1 MKVIKNI
8 DKTNGVQV
16 EFDLLNADDKELKE
30 FVKSIPEHHLL
41 LLKNVPSDKEKLVEV
56 VNRIGKTYIRP
67 EGLYFTDPDAVE
79 ITRVTNA
86 RDDDGKKMGLFA
98 DLELCWHSNGTLRK
112 NVKQITLMLHCVKP
126 GDADYGIT
134 GFCNMKQ
141 AYDDLPEDIKELI
154 DSIEVRHSMKAFAGE
169 VPSIG
174 KNDGGYKL
182 TPEDPEYEIFNG
194 SNVNSK
200 GTTTYTTENEEVWKP
215 LVPTHPW
222 HGQKTLY
229 FIPSVIVEWRN
240 PANPNFDS
248 EWLWNYLYDHCFQE
262 KYIYRHKW
270 EPGDMIFNDQY
281 YGLHNRTEVKGDRL
295 LWRFCTDNAIINTV
309 D

>member
-1 MKVIKNI
+1 MNI
-8 DKTNGVQV
+8 LSHLDNTNGIEAQ
-16 EFDLLNADDKELKE
+16 FDLMNASDAELKE
-30 FVKSIPEHHLL
+30 FVKTIPDYHFILL
-41 LLKNVPSDKEKLVEV
+41 RNIPSDKDKLVKI
-56 VNRIGKTYIRP
+56 VNKMGKTYIRP

-112 NVKQITLMLHCVKP
+112 NVPQITLMLHCVKP
-126 GDADYGIT
+126 GDPDHGIT

-141 AYDDLPEDIKELI
+141 AYKDLPEEIKDLI
-154 DSIEVRHSMKAFAGE
+154 DTMEVRHSMKAFAGE
-169 VPSIG
+169 IPSIG

-182 TPEDPEYEIFNG
+182 TPDDPEYEIFNG
-194 SNVNSK
+194 TNVNNQ
-200 GTTTYTTENEEVWKP
+200 GTTTYTTEKEKVWKP
-215 LVPTHPW
+215 LVVTHPW
-222 HGQKTLY
+222 HGEKALY
-229 FIPSVIVEWRN
+229 FIPSVVVEWRN
-240 PANPNFDS
+240 PAYPDFDS

-270 EPGDMIFNDQY
+270 QPGDMIFNDQY

-295 LWRFCTDNAIINTV
+295 LWRFCTDNAILNTV
-309 D
+309 N